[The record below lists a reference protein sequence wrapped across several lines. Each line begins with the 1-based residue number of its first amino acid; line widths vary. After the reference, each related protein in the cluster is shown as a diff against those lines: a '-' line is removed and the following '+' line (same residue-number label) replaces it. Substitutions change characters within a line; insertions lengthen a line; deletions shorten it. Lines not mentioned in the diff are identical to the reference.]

1 MNRKKRVLFCSEAS
15 WLSTGYSVYTKEVL
29 TRLNKIPD
37 LEVAEL
43 ACYAD
48 VNNPAIKSV
57 PWKVYP
63 NKPLPNDP
71 LFSAYSGNA
80 SAQFGDHS
88 FNNVLLDFQPDIV
101 MDIRDWWMIEF
112 EQRSPFRDFFHW
124 AIMPTVDAKPQDV
137 QWINTYASA
146 DAVFAYSEFGRD
158 TMLEQCDDINF
169 IDIASPAASNMFVPV
184 QDKREHKNNM
194 GISPD
199 TFIVGTVMRNQKR
212 KLYPDLF
219 KSFRKFLDST
229 EDSNS
234 FLYCH
239 TYYPDVGWDIPR
251 LLDQYG
257 LSSRVLFSYKC
268 KNCGHISVNFF
279 QDTMQSC
286 PKCGKFSNV
295 LVGLSNSINEEELS
309 KIYNLFD
316 VYVQYANSEGFG
328 MPQLEASHCGLPV
341 MSTYYS
347 AMESVIDNIGG
358 IAIEPL
364 SYYLECETGCNRA
377 IPDNDKFVS
386 KLIELHSDKDALPKI
401 GAEMRK
407 KSIEKYSW
415 DRAAEAWAKHIST
428 VKIKDPRETWLSP
441 PKIFEPARSIPE
453 NIQSNVDRVNFIFTN
468 ILHKPEWIGSYLWK
482 KVLKDCTFGYRCENV
497 DKDFYFNESHKQSL
511 QSNRPFSFDEACGEM
526 ATFREQMNNW
536 ERARLN
542 IKPRI

>member
-1 MNRKKRVLFCSEAS
+1 MNRKKRILFCSEAS
-15 WLSTGYSVYTKEVL
+15 WLSTGYSVYTKEIL
-29 TRLNKIPD
+29 TRLSQIDN
-37 LEVAEL
+37 LEIAEL

-48 VNNPAIKSV
+48 SNNPMINSA
-57 PWKVYP
+57 PWKIYP
-63 NKPLPNDP
+63 NKPLSSDP
-71 LFSAYSGNA
+71 LFASYNGNA

-88 FNNVLLDFQPDIV
+88 FNNVLLDFQPDVV

-124 AIMPTVDAKPQDV
+124 AIMPTVDAAPQDV

-146 DAVFAYSEFGRD
+146 DAVFAYSEFGKR
-158 TMLEQCDDINF
+158 TLLEQCDDMKF
-169 IDIASPAASNMFVPV
+169 IDIASPAASSFFSPV
-184 QDKREHKNNM
+184 QDKRQHKSDM

-219 KSFRKFLDST
+219 KSFRDFLDAT
-229 EDSNS
+229 EDDNS

-257 LSSRVLFSYKC
+257 LSSRVLFTYKC
-268 KNCGHISVNFF
+268 KSCGHISVNFF

-295 LVGLSNSINEEELS
+295 LVGLSNSINEQELS
-309 KIYNLFD
+309 NIYNLFD

-328 MPQLEASHCGLPV
+328 MPQLEAAHCGVPV

-358 IAIEPL
+358 VALEPL
-364 SYYLECETGCNRA
+364 SYYLECETGCKRA
-377 IPDNDKFVS
+377 VPDNENFVS
-386 KLIELHSDKDALPKI
+386 KLIELHSQKDSLSELGKTIRKNAL
-401 GAEMRK
+401 
-407 KSIEKYSW
+407 SNYSW
-415 DRAAEAWAKHIST
+415 DKAADVWAKHIAT
-428 VKIKDPRETWLSP
+428 VEIRDPRETWLSP
-441 PKIFEPARSIPE
+441 PKILEPARSIPP
-453 NIQSNVDRVNFIFTN
+453 NLQSNIEKVNFIFN
-468 ILHKPEWIGSYLWK
+468 QVLHKPEWVGGYLWK

-497 DKDFYFNESHKQSL
+497 NKDFYFNESHKQSL
-511 QSNRPFSFDEACGEM
+511 QSNRPFSFEEACGEM

-536 ERARLN
+536 EKARLN
-542 IKPRI
+542 IKPRG

>member
-1 MNRKKRVLFCSEAS
+1 
-15 WLSTGYSVYTKEVL
+15 
-29 TRLNKIPD
+29 
-37 LEVAEL
+37 
-43 ACYAD
+43 
-48 VNNPAIKSV
+48 
-57 PWKVYP
+57 
-63 NKPLPNDP
+63 
-71 LFSAYSGNA
+71 
-80 SAQFGDHS
+80 
-88 FNNVLLDFQPDIV
+88 
-101 MDIRDWWMIEF
+101 MIEF

-279 QDTMQSC
+279 KTPCS
-286 PKCGKFSNV
+286 PV
-295 LVGLSNSINEEELS
+295 LSVESS
-309 KIYNLFD
+309 
-316 VYVQYANSEGFG
+316 Q
-328 MPQLEASHCGLPV
+328 
-341 MSTYYS
+341 TY
-347 AMESVIDNIGG
+347 
-358 IAIEPL
+358 
-364 SYYLECETGCNRA
+364 
-377 IPDNDKFVS
+377 
-386 KLIELHSDKDALPKI
+386 
-401 GAEMRK
+401 
-407 KSIEKYSW
+407 
-415 DRAAEAWAKHIST
+415 
-428 VKIKDPRETWLSP
+428 WL
-441 PKIFEPARSIPE
+441 
-453 NIQSNVDRVNFIFTN
+453 D
-468 ILHKPEWIGSYLWK
+468 
-482 KVLKDCTFGYRCENV
+482 
-497 DKDFYFNESHKQSL
+497 
-511 QSNRPFSFDEACGEM
+511 
-526 ATFREQMNNW
+526 
-536 ERARLN
+536 
-542 IKPRI
+542 